1 MSILVIRT
9 ICMLFSLTAEWKHS
23 FNLTEEI
30 LDAKTTAHLIMDAAG
45 EKKAENLLL
54 LDVHGVT
61 TITDYFVICE
71 GTNDRQLNAIAE
83 NILDELKKTGQKPA
97 LKEGTPQSG
106 WILLD
111 YGYVVVHI
119 FTPERRAY
127 YQLEELWNEAPTVVK
142 ML

>member
-1 MSILVIRT
+1 M
-9 ICMLFSLTAEWKHS
+9 
-23 FNLTEEI
+23 EEI
-30 LDAKTTAHLIMDAAG
+30 LDAKTTAHLIMSAA
-45 EKKAENLLL
+45 EAKKAENILL

-71 GTNDRQLNAIAE
+71 GSNDRQLNAIRD
-83 NILDELKKTGQKPA
+83 NILEELAKSGQKPT

-106 WILLD
+106 WLLLD
-111 YGYVVVHI
+111 YGYVIVHI
-119 FTPERRAY
+119 FTPERRSY